1 MKKITI
7 GIPCYN
13 EEENIELMYE
23 AVTEQMLLLPEY
35 DYEILFADNDSKD
48 NSQNILRE
56 LAQKDSHVK
65 VVLNQTNFGPDRSVV
80 NCFRNASGDAYI
92 GIPCDF
98 QEPPEMIPTFVKEW
112 ENGHDIVWGQKSTSG
127 ESAIKLACRKLYYSI
142 IDFMSDYPQIKMTT
156 GFGIMDRKVLDTLL
170 ITQKQDPEFSTR
182 NLVCEYGF
190 DIELIPYEQRE
201 RARGTSSYNMAKYY
215 DFAITSLCNTSI
227 KPLRLMTIM
236 GISVSVVCFI
246 VAIFYLVYKLLNWNS
261 FNLGMAPVLIGL
273 FFVAGVQLFCIGILG
288 EYIAVLI
295 RRVTNR
301 PLVIE
306 KEKLNFDKGDEK
318 SKI

>member
-23 AVTEQMLLLPEY
+23 AVTNQMLLLPEY

-48 NSQNILRE
+48 NSQNILRH
-56 LAQKDSHVK
+56 LAEKDKHVK

-80 NCFRNASGDAYI
+80 NCFRNATGDAYI

-98 QEPPEMIPTFVKEW
+98 QEPPEMIPTFVDEW
-112 ENGHDIVWGQKSTSG
+112 EKGHDIVWGQKSTSG
-127 ESAIKLACRKLYYSI
+127 ESKIKLMCRKIYYSI

-156 GFGIMDRKVLDTLL
+156 GFGIMDKKVLETLL
-170 ITQKQDPEFSTR
+170 ITQVQDPEFSTR

-190 DIELIPYEQRE
+190 DIKLIPYAQKE
-201 RARGTSSYNMAKYY
+201 RTRGTSSYNMAKYY

-227 KPLRLMTIM
+227 KPLRLMTIIGM
-236 GISVSVVCFI
+236 SVSVICFI
-246 VAIFYLVYKLLNWNS
+246 VAIFYFVYKILNWNS
-261 FNLGMAPVLIGL
+261 FNIGMAPMVIGL

-295 RRVTNR
+295 RRVTER

-306 KEKLNFDKGDEK
+306 KEKINFDENK
-318 SKI
+318 

>member
-13 EEENIELMYE
+13 EEENIELMYD
-23 AVTEQMLLLPEY
+23 AITEQMLLLPEY

-48 NSQNILRE
+48 NSQNILRK

-98 QEPPEMIPTFVKEW
+98 QEPPEMIPTFVREW
-112 ENGHDIVWGQKSTSG
+112 EKGHEIVWGQKSTSG
-127 ESAIKLACRKLYYSI
+127 ESKIKLTCRKIYYSI

-170 ITQKQDPEFSTR
+170 ITQMQDPEFSTR

-190 DIELIPYEQRE
+190 DIELIPYVQRE

-227 KPLRLMTIM
+227 KPLRLMTIVGM
-236 GISVSVVCFI
+236 SVSVICFI
-246 VAIFYLVYKLLNWNS
+246 VAIFYFVYKILNWNS
-261 FNLGMAPVLIGL
+261 FNLGTAPMIIGL

-295 RRVTNR
+295 RRVTER

-306 KEKLNFDKGDEK
+306 KEKINFDENK
-318 SKI
+318 